1 MVEFSGKGIVNGVHS
16 CIVQCTL
23 FLRPAKGGAGPFSCK
38 KHVFPVPLQ
47 AMKEQKSTADARHPS
62 PVISLRVDKQ
72 CTLTGA
78 PGSVREAIRGR
89 LTVKNPKYDAAVR
102 YGRWVGKGLQPKLY
116 FFEEQG
122 PDLIFPRGFAN
133 QAVLICRKIAGQSP
147 DIIDKRRRLADL
159 PLGFVGELRPYQDQ
173 AVRAMLGHSFGV
185 LDAGTGSGKTVMALK
200 ILVERAQP
208 TLILVHSREL
218 LHQWLER
225 IAHFLDLQAGQVGGG
240 RFDLRP
246 VTVGIVNTVRKRLD
260 EIAPRFGHL
269 IVDECHR
276 VPASLFTDVVSGFD
290 CWYMLGLSATV
301 FRREDG
307 MTRIIYTYMGDRI
320 HKVDQ
325 RELIGSGA
333 IIRPDYEQHET
344 GFTYGYRGEYA
355 RLLKA
360 LTLDEGRNEQIV
372 RDIVQLC
379 ANGHPGT
386 VLVVS
391 DRVAHCRLLWEKL
404 LAHGLDVELLTGRC
418 HPEERQRIVQGVQKG
433 RVQVLISTLQL
444 IGEGFDCPGLATVF
458 LVTPIKFEGRLLQVI
473 GRVMRPAKGKKALV
487 IDYDDVLVP
496 VLHRSAEQRRLLF
509 ERLGSP

>member
-1 MVEFSGKGIVNGVHS
+1 MEDEKDK
-16 CIVQCTL
+16 T
-23 FLRPAKGGAGPFSCK
+23 AA
-38 KHVFPVPLQ
+38 PLPI
-47 AMKEQKSTADARHPS
+47 M
-62 PVISLRVDKQ
+62 SLRVDRQ
-72 CTLTGA
+72 CTLTGMPEA
-78 PGSVREAIRGR
+78 VREAICGR

-102 YGRWVGKGLQPKLY
+102 YGRWVGKGLKPKLY
-116 FFEEQG
+116 FFQEQG
-122 PDLIFPRGFAN
+122 NDLIFPRGFAN
-133 QAVLICRKIAGQSP
+133 QAVLLCRKLTGTTPKIV
-147 DIIDKRRRLADL
+147 DKRRRLDPL
-159 PLGFVGELRPYQDQ
+159 SLGFIGELRPYQDQ
-173 AVRAMLGHSFGV
+173 AVKAMLAHSFGV

-218 LHQWLER
+218 LQQWLDR

-246 VTVGIVNTVRKRLD
+246 VTVGIVNTVRRRLA
-260 EIAPRFGHL
+260 ELTPRFGHL

-307 MTRIIYTYMGDRI
+307 MTKIIYTYMGDRI

-325 RELIGSGA
+325 DELIDSGA
-333 IIRPDYEQHET
+333 VVRPDYEQHST
-344 GFTYGYRGEYA
+344 SFTYGYRGEYS
-355 RLLKA
+355 RLIKA
-360 LTLDEGRNEQIV
+360 LSHDEGRNDQIV
-372 RDIVQLC
+372 QDICQLF
-379 ANGHPGT
+379 ASGHRGT

-391 DRVAHCRLLWEKL
+391 DRVAHCRVLWEKL
-404 LAHGLDVELLTGRC
+404 LARGLDAELLTGRS
-418 HPEERQRIVQGVQKG
+418 HPEERQRIVLGVRQG

-458 LVTPIKFEGRLLQVI
+458 LATPIKFEGRLLQVI

-487 IDYDDVLVP
+487 IDYDDCHVP
-496 VLHRSAEQRRLLF
+496 VLHRSAQQRRTLF
-509 ERLGSP
+509 EKLGSS

>member
-1 MVEFSGKGIVNGVHS
+1 MTQKNRTSGLARHPEVILRVDR
-16 CIVQCTL
+16 QCTL
-23 FLRPAKGGAGPFSCK
+23 
-38 KHVFPVPLQ
+38 
-47 AMKEQKSTADARHPS
+47 
-62 PVISLRVDKQ
+62 I
-72 CTLTGA
+72 GA
-78 PGSVREAIRGR
+78 PGTVREAICRR

-102 YGRWVGKGLQPKLY
+102 YGRWIGKGLQPKLY
-116 FFEEQG
+116 FFQEQG
-122 PDLIFPRGFAN
+122 PDLMFPRGFAN
-133 QAVLICRKIAGQSP
+133 QAVRVCRELMGISP
-147 DIIDKRRRLADL
+147 AIIDRRRRLD
-159 PLGFVGELRPYQDQ
+159 PQSFNFTGMLRPYQDQ
-173 AVRAMLGHSFGV
+173 AVRAMLAHSFGV

-225 IAHFLDLQAGQVGGG
+225 IRSFLDLQAGQVGGG

-260 EIAPRFGHL
+260 ELAPQFGHL

-276 VPASLFTDVVSGFD
+276 VPASLFTNVVSGFD

-360 LTLDEGRNEQIV
+360 LTLDEARNEQIV

-404 LAHGLDVELLTGRC
+404 CEHGLDAELLTGRC
-418 HPEERQRIVQGVQKG
+418 HPEERQRIVQGVQDG
-433 RVQVLISTLQL
+433 RVQVLISTIQL

-487 IDYDDVLVP
+487 IDYDDHQVP
-496 VLHRSAEQRRLLF
+496 VLHRSAQQRRLLF
-509 ERLGSP
+509 EKLGSHGVLCGQGVDCT